1 MDIEIIPERITHWA
15 WDEDEAKRCA
25 REERVISRLAELP
38 VVLALASALAIGR
51 REAATIVRNR
61 ALARGNSVAA

>member
-1 MDIEIIPERITHWA
+1 MTIEIIPEKITHWA
-15 WDEDEAKRCA
+15 WDENEAKRCA
-25 REERVISRLAELP
+25 REERVIARLEALP

-61 ALARGNSVAA
+61 AQGRANTAAA